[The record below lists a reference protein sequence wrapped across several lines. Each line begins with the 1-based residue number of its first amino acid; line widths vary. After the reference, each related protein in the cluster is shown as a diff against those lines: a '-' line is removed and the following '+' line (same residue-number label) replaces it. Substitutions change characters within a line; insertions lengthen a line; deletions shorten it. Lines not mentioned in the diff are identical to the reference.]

1 MQGQIQEIFFLGG
14 GIRVIGCDISAVTQP
29 KGEGAGG
36 GCALSCA
43 EREAKII

>member
-1 MQGQIQEIFFLGG
+1 MQGQIQEIFLGG
-14 GIRVIGCDISAVTQP
+14 VRVIGCDISAVTQP